1 MDSNGASAVILDGVS
16 KSFDGVRAVQGLSAQ
31 VPRGTI
37 YGFLGPNGAGKTT
50 TIRMIMDILRPDG
63 GRIEVLGAAS
73 ARQAKDRV
81 GYMPEERGLY
91 PRMKVRNVLAF
102 LAELKGV
109 PKTEIPGRIESWLKA
124 MDLSGWRQKE
134 VRELSRG
141 MQRRLEFIAAVISDP
156 ELIVMDEPFAG
167 LDPLNLDLVKN
178 TILRMRAAG
187 KTIILSTHIM
197 EQAETLCDRILLI
210 HRGEKVLDGSL
221 DEIRAPYESDAVV
234 VEVEGEGPSR
244 MSGLS
249 RTAASSSRCRWCAAS
264 RARSGGSPSPC
275 AKRGATRSCWRRSSA
290 GSACAPSRSRPLRST
305 RSSSAWRGNAMNKML
320 VIARREYKEVL
331 RTKMF
336 WISSLLPIVIMVVA
350 MVWGSRQIT
359 PKNARELAQL
369 HSVSRAMGAFIY
381 FFVMFISMMT
391 PSQMLLTSLIEEKS
405 SRVIEV
411 LLSAVSPLEL
421 MAGKILG
428 LSAWA

>member
-1 MDSNGASAVILDGVS
+1 MGHRENAVGMDGASAVILDGVS
-16 KSFDGVRAVQGLSAQ
+16 KSFDGVRAVQGLSAR

-91 PRMKVRNVLAF
+91 PRMKVRNVLEF

-109 PKTEIPGRIESWLKA
+109 PKTQIPGRLESWLKA
-124 MDLSGWRQKE
+124 MDLSGWQQKE

-141 MQRRLEFIAAVISDP
+141 MQRRAEFIAAVISDP

-167 LDPLNLDLVKN
+167 LDPLNLDLVKD
-178 TILRMRAAG
+178 TILRLRAAG

-234 VEVEGEGPSR
+234 VELDGE
-244 MSGLS
+244 SGFIESL
-249 RTAASSSRCRWCAAS
+249 
-264 RARSGGSPSPC
+264 PMV
-275 AKRGATRSCWRRSSA
+275 RGVTRSERKITIE
-290 GSACAPSRSRPLRST
+290 LREKG
-305 RSSSAWRGNAMNKML
+305 RDQELLAAL
-320 VIARREYKEVL
+320 VGKVRV
-331 RTKMF
+331 
-336 WISSLLPIVIMVVA
+336 
-350 MVWGSRQIT
+350 
-359 PKNARELAQL
+359 
-369 HSVSRAMGAFIY
+369 RAFEIK
-381 FFVMFISMMT
+381 T
-391 PSQMLLTSLIEEKS
+391 PSLHEIFVRIVREPHE
-405 SRVIEV
+405 
-411 LLSAVSPLEL
+411 
-421 MAGKILG
+421 
-428 LSAWA
+428 

>member
-1 MDSNGASAVILDGVS
+1 MPSPRSIPGGGNARLKSATGASAVILDGVS

-109 PKTEIPGRIESWLKA
+109 PKTEIPGRIERWLKA

-167 LDPLNLDLVKN
+167 LDPVNLDLVKD
-178 TILRMRAAG
+178 TILRLRAAG

-210 HRGEKVLDGSL
+210 NRGEKVLDGSL

-234 VEVEGEGPSR
+234 VELEGD
-244 MSGLS
+244 SGFIESL
-249 RTAASSSRCRWCAAS
+249 
-264 RARSGGSPSPC
+264 PMV
-275 AKRGATRSCWRRSSA
+275 RGVTRSERKITIE
-290 GSACAPSRSRPLRST
+290 LREKG
-305 RSSSAWRGNAMNKML
+305 RDQELLAAL
-320 VIARREYKEVL
+320 VGKVRV
-331 RTKMF
+331 
-336 WISSLLPIVIMVVA
+336 
-350 MVWGSRQIT
+350 
-359 PKNARELAQL
+359 
-369 HSVSRAMGAFIY
+369 RAFEIK
-381 FFVMFISMMT
+381 T
-391 PSQMLLTSLIEEKS
+391 PSLHEIFV
-405 SRVIEV
+405 RVVRERH
-411 LLSAVSPLEL
+411 E
-421 MAGKILG
+421 
-428 LSAWA
+428 

>member
-1 MDSNGASAVILDGVS
+1 MGHRENAVDSNGASAVVLDGVS
-16 KSFDGVRAVQGLSAQ
+16 KSFDGVRAVRELSAQ

-109 PKTEIPGRIESWLKA
+109 PKTQIPGRIERWLKA
-124 MDLSGWRQKE
+124 MDLSGWQQKE

-141 MQRRLEFIAAVISDP
+141 MQRRLEFIAAVISNP

-187 KTIILSTHIM
+187 RTIILSTHIM

-234 VEVEGEGPSR
+234 VELEGD
-244 MSGLS
+244 SGFIESL
-249 RTAASSSRCRWCAAS
+249 
-264 RARSGGSPSPC
+264 PMV
-275 AKRGATRSCWRRSSA
+275 RGVTRSERRITVA
-290 GSACAPSRSRPLRST
+290 LREKG
-305 RSSSAWRGNAMNKML
+305 RDQELLAAL
-320 VIARREYKEVL
+320 VGRVRV
-331 RTKMF
+331 
-336 WISSLLPIVIMVVA
+336 
-350 MVWGSRQIT
+350 
-359 PKNARELAQL
+359 
-369 HSVSRAMGAFIY
+369 RAFEIK
-381 FFVMFISMMT
+381 T
-391 PSQMLLTSLIEEKS
+391 PSLHEIFV
-405 SRVIEV
+405 RVVGQRHE
-411 LLSAVSPLEL
+411 
-421 MAGKILG
+421 
-428 LSAWA
+428 